1 MNYYK
6 VLQVSEEAE
15 PEVIEAAYRRLS
27 QKYHP
32 DVNRSPEAETR
43 MRELNEA
50 YQVLRDPHKRHN
62 YDISLS
68 HQAASNVPQKT
79 TNNRNQPVNNS
90 GSDWFNTIMTVASA
104 VNESFAT
111 PCPNCGTKSLI
122 HQKKL
127 DKSVFDFFSGSQK
140 YQCRNCGYVYKV

>member
-1 MNYYK
+1 MSYYK

-15 PEVIEAAYRRLS
+15 PEVIEAAYKRLS

-43 MRELNEA
+43 MKEINEA
-50 YQVLRDPHKRHN
+50 YQILRNPSTRQE
-62 YDISLS
+62 YDEWLKQQTNSNPLQQTNSEPSLFDAFLNIATS
-68 HQAASNVPQKT
+68 
-79 TNNRNQPVNNS
+79 
-90 GSDWFNTIMTVASA
+90 
-104 VNESFAT
+104 VNESLGT

-127 DKSVFDFFSGSQK
+127 DKGILDYITGAQK
-140 YQCRNCGYVYKV
+140 YQCRNCGYVYSI

>member
-6 VLQVSEEAE
+6 ILQVSEEAE

-32 DVNRSPEAETR
+32 DVNRSPDAENR
-43 MRELNEA
+43 MKEINEA
-50 YQVLRDPHKRHN
+50 YQVLRDASTRQE
-62 YDISLS
+62 YDAWLKQQPGSNSLQS
-68 HQAASNVPQKT
+68 TDSEPSWLDAIFNVAAT
-79 TNNRNQPVNNS
+79 
-90 GSDWFNTIMTVASA
+90 
-104 VNESFAT
+104 VNESLGT

-127 DKSVFDFFSGSQK
+127 DKSVLDYVTGSQK
-140 YQCRNCGYVYKV
+140 YQCRNCGFVYST